1 MSEFEEKLGAILADE
16 NAMGQIMSLAQ
27 SLSAPSEPREEG
39 CEPPLEPAC
48 PRKDEAL
55 LEALRPF
62 LKEKRQ
68 DRLDRTLEILRLLRL
83 MKGKL

>member
-27 SLSAPSEPREEG
+27 SLSASSSPCEEG
-39 CEPPLEPAC
+39 RESASVPICA
-48 PRKDEAL
+48 RKDEAL

-62 LKEKRQ
+62 LKEERRR
-68 DRLDRTLEILRLLRL
+68 RLDRTLEILRLLRL